1 MLDYQEMSI
10 NYGYASADTEM
21 RDACLEDIERFFING
36 QWWRGNT
43 GESFKNKPKPE
54 FNKLWRSINRV
65 CGDINDMELNA
76 TIISNS
82 DDATDEDAD
91 LLARRWRNDF
101 QASDGIEASEI
112 ATQEAIIGGM
122 GCVKLASKYEDEE
135 NPDPDKQYLCAEIVH
150 SACTSVVFDA
160 GAIRKDKADAKRA
173 WHLIR
178 VNRRTTEEEYSTKIC
193 SFMNPPS
200 SSYGNDSILD
210 LNSTKDVYLAH
221 YYEVI
226 EKNLTV
232 HDMSAAIS
240 GLTITTGDGT
250 KDQNGQKY
258 TRDEFNEIK
267 QDYEDLIG
275 EPAPTIRKKVKFVE
289 YALCDGEKYL
299 TKPQRMPFKRVPL
312 FPRYGYYKVING
324 QEFYCGEVRKQLD
337 NEMFMNQFG
346 SAMMQILAADQ
357 VGKPEYTP
365 EQIARHANQRAKAE
379 SDNAPF
385 VMSDPIKDASGNPV
399 HFGPIG
405 MTQPPQAGTGF
416 LAAGQFLENN
426 NLQMGAQGN
435 ASVPANASG
444 DAIQQVNERQD
455 DAFLPIVKNVLH
467 SISAQCEG
475 WIPAAQT
482 LYFTNQ
488 RRLRVQEAS
497 GKYSQVTTLEMSE
510 DSEGNYGP
518 YKNSARGRY
527 TVQVSKG
534 EAYKDQR
541 QTERESNIELLQYAG
556 SDTEMGQLILMSTMQ
571 LTDGE
576 GGDSMRQVARY
587 KEIDLLLQM
596 GVPFKPEN
604 EEEEQYIQQKIQQ
617 MEQASQQQQEDP
629 AIMLER
635 MKEQNIMLSHQNKQA
650 ELQLNVAKFQVE
662 TQGKQ
667 SKQLSDNQM
676 NYVNAQQKQQQI
688 DIEAKDKQFKNALD
702 LTKLEIEA
710 GKDLNNSVQDNMLV
724 FDPAV
729 GDFV

>member
-36 QWWRGNT
+36 QWWRGCT
-43 GESFKNKPKPE
+43 GEAFENKPKPE

-76 TIISNS
+76 IIVSNS

-101 QASDGIEASEI
+101 QSSDGIEASEI

-122 GCVKLASKYEDEE
+122 GCVKLVSKYEDEE
-135 NPDPDKQYLCAEIVH
+135 NPDPEKQYLCAEIVH
-150 SACTSVVFDA
+150 SACTSIVFDA
-160 GAIRKDKADAKRA
+160 GAIRKDKSDSKCG

-178 VNRRTTEEEYSTKIC
+178 VNRRTVEEEYSTNIS
-193 SFMNPPS
+193 SFMSPPTTG
-200 SSYGNDSILD
+200 YGNDSLLD

-232 HDMSAAIS
+232 HDMSDAIAD
-240 GLTITTGDGT
+240 LVITTGDGI

-258 TRDEFNEIK
+258 TREEFKEIK
-267 QDYEDLIG
+267 EDYLLLVG

-346 SAMMQILAADQ
+346 SAMMQIMAADQ
-357 VGKPEYTP
+357 VSKPEYAP
-365 EQIARHANQRAKAE
+365 EQISRHAAQRSRAE
-379 SDNAPF
+379 IDNAPF
-385 VMSDPIKDASGNPV
+385 VMSDPIKDISGNPV

-405 MTQPPQAGTGF
+405 MTQPPQVGSGLVT
-416 LAAGQFLENN
+416 AGQFLENN
-426 NLQMGAQGN
+426 NIQMGAQGN

-467 SISAQCEG
+467 SISSQCEG
-475 WIPAAQT
+475 WIPAAQS

-541 QTERESNIELLQYAG
+541 QAEREGIVEMLQYAG
-556 SDTEMGQLILMSTMQ
+556 SDTEFGQLMLMGAMQ

-576 GGDSMRQVARY
+576 GGGSMRQVARY
-587 KEIDLLLQM
+587 KEIDLMLQM
-596 GVPFKPEN
+596 GMPFKPEN
-604 EEEEQYIQQKIQQ
+604 EEEEQYIQQRMQQ
-617 MEQASQQQQEDP
+617 MQQASQQQQEDP
-629 AIMLER
+629 VVMLER
-635 MKEQNIMLSHQNKQA
+635 MKEQNVMLSHQNKQA
-650 ELQLNVAKFQVE
+650 ELQLNAAKFQAE

-667 SKQLSDNQM
+667 SKQLSDNQF
-676 NYVNAQQKQQQI
+676 NYVKSKQEQQKI
-688 DIEAKDKQFKNALD
+688 YNKQVDDATKNAIKI
-702 LTKLEIEA
+702 TELEV
-710 GKDLNNSVQDNMLV
+710 KSDMQLNGQVESNR
-724 FDPAV
+724 
-729 GDFV
+729 

>member
-1 MLDYQEMSI
+1 
-10 NYGYASADTEM
+10 
-21 RDACLEDIERFFING
+21 
-36 QWWRGNT
+36 
-43 GESFKNKPKPE
+43 
-54 FNKLWRSINRV
+54 
-65 CGDINDMELNA
+65 MELNA
-76 TIISNS
+76 IIVSNS

-101 QASDGIEASEI
+101 QSSDGIEASEI

-122 GCVKLASKYEDEE
+122 GCVKLVSKYEDEE
-135 NPDPDKQYLCAEIVH
+135 NPDPEKQYLCAEIVH
-150 SACTSVVFDA
+150 SACTSIVFDA
-160 GAIRKDKADAKRA
+160 GAIRKDKSDSKCG

-178 VNRRTTEEEYSTKIC
+178 VNRRTVEEEYSTNIS
-193 SFMNPPS
+193 SFMSPPTTG
-200 SSYGNDSILD
+200 YGNDSLLD

-232 HDMSAAIS
+232 HDMSDAIAD
-240 GLTITTGDGT
+240 LVITTGDGI

-258 TRDEFNEIK
+258 TREEFKEIK
-267 QDYEDLIG
+267 EDYLLLVG

-346 SAMMQILAADQ
+346 SAMMQIMAADQ
-357 VGKPEYTP
+357 VSKPEYAP
-365 EQIARHANQRAKAE
+365 EQISRHAAQRSRAE
-379 SDNAPF
+379 IDNAPF
-385 VMSDPIKDASGNPV
+385 VMSDPIKDISGNPV

-405 MTQPPQAGTGF
+405 MTQPPQVGSGLVT
-416 LAAGQFLENN
+416 AGQFLENN
-426 NLQMGAQGN
+426 NIQMGAQGN

-467 SISAQCEG
+467 SISSQCEG
-475 WIPAAQT
+475 WIPAAQS

-541 QTERESNIELLQYAG
+541 QAEREGIVEMLQYAG
-556 SDTEMGQLILMSTMQ
+556 SDTEFGQLMLMGAMQ

-576 GGDSMRQVARY
+576 GGGSMRQVARY
-587 KEIDLLLQM
+587 KEIDLMLQM
-596 GVPFKPEN
+596 GMPFKPEN
-604 EEEEQYIQQKIQQ
+604 EEEEQYIQQRMQQ
-617 MEQASQQQQEDP
+617 MQQASQQQQEDP
-629 AIMLER
+629 VVMLER
-635 MKEQNIMLSHQNKQA
+635 MKEQNVMLSHQNKQA
-650 ELQLNVAKFQVE
+650 ELQLNAAKFQAE

-667 SKQLSDNQM
+667 SKQLSDNQF
-676 NYVNAQQKQQQI
+676 NYVKSKQEQQKI
-688 DIEAKDKQFKNALD
+688 YNKQVDDATKNAIKI
-702 LTKLEIEA
+702 TELEV
-710 GKDLNNSVQDNMLV
+710 KSDMQLNGQVESNR
-724 FDPAV
+724 
-729 GDFV
+729 